1 VVALS
6 AYMIVFR
13 ILHIMAGVAWV
24 GGLILLVLYLQPSA
38 KSLGPAAGPFMMELL
53 AKRKLPIFLLMSGAV
68 TIVAGGFL
76 YWHDWHAAGS
86 LGDWLGIRFGTT
98 LTIGAGA
105 ALVAWLIGLLGVK
118 PTVDRMM
125 GLAKQI
131 AASGGPPPP
140 EQAAA
145 LGALQLRSRRLAII
159 VLVLAATGAL
169 AMSIARYV

>member
-1 VVALS
+1 MVGLAE
-6 AYMIVFR
+6 YMILFR
-13 ILHIMAGVAWV
+13 ILHILAGVAWV

-38 KSLGPAAGPFMMELL
+38 KSIGPAAGPFMMELL
-53 AKRKLPIFLLMSGAV
+53 AKRKLPIFLLMAGAV

-86 LGDWLGIRFGTT
+86 LGDWLDIRFGAT
-98 LTIGAGA
+98 LTIGAVA
-105 ALVAWLIGLLGVK
+105 ALVAWLIGLFGVK

-125 GLAKQI
+125 GLAKKI

-140 EQAAA
+140 EQATE
-145 LGALQLRSRRLAII
+145 LQALQLRSRRLAIL
-159 VLVLAATGAL
+159 VLVLAVTGAV